1 MVVYAILLVP
11 WEAYI
16 WEMSPGAS
24 HMWRRTF
31 VDQFVWFWLYFT
43 IWRDLEVAGRGLLN
57 ALSVLRQRKNACTRH
72 GA

>member
-16 WEMSPGAS
+16 WETSPGAP

-31 VDQFVWFWLYFT
+31 VDQFGWFWLHFT
-43 IWRDLEVAGRGLLN
+43 IWRDLVVVGRRLKD
-57 ALSVLRQRKNACTRH
+57 ALSVLRQR
-72 GA
+72 